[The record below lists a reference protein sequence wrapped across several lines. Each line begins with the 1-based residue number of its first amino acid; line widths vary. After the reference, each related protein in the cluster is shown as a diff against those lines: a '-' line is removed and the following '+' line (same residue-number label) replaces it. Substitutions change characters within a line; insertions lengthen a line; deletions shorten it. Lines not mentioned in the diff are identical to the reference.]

1 MTSLVGNTILLRF
14 LCIMKYFNQSTTGKR
29 DLDRLTESL
38 RSLRKSELSS
48 AISEAMEEL
57 GGQLYQFFLMQGLRG
72 RGHISF
78 QFG

>member
-1 MTSLVGNTILLRF
+1 MTSPVGNTILLRF
-14 LCIMKYFNQSTTGKR
+14 LCLKYFNQSTTGKR

-57 GGQLYQFFLMQGLRG
+57 GGQLYQCFLMQGLRG

-78 QFG
+78 QVG